1 MKLRDHVAVVTGA
14 ASGIG
19 LALAT
24 RFVEEGARVVTS
36 DLNAEAGAQKAG
48 EIGARFVAANVA
60 NEEDVARLVQD
71 VLRNEGRLDLFC
83 SNAGI
88 AVGTDETTPDK
99 QWRLIY
105 DVNVQSH
112 VYAARHVLPHML
124 ERGSGYLL
132 NTASAAGLL
141 TEVHSAPYAVTKH
154 AALAFAEWLS
164 IAYFDRGIRV
174 SCLCPEGVWTPMI
187 ENARSLQKTAI
198 QPEALAEIVVGALDE
213 ERFLITTHP
222 TTLPA
227 FEAKAR
233 DYEGWLA
240 WMRKHR
246 ARALQ
251 MQEALEPPG

>member
-1 MKLRDHVAVVTGA
+1 MKLPGNVAVVTGA

-19 LALAT
+19 LALAK
-24 RFVEEGARVVTS
+24 RFVAGGASVIAC
-36 DLNAEAGAQKAG
+36 DLNAELGARTAE

-60 NEEDVARLVQD
+60 REEDVARLVQD
-71 VLRNEGRLDLFC
+71 VLDREGRLDLFC
-83 SNAGI
+83 SNAGV
-88 AVGTDETTPDK
+88 AVDGGVDAPNR
-99 QWRLIY
+99 QWQRIY
-105 DVNVQSH
+105 DVNVMAH

-124 ERGSGYLL
+124 ARGEGYLL

-164 IAYFDRGIRV
+164 VAYHDRGIRV

-198 QPEALAEIVVGALDE
+198 QPQEVAEMVVQALGE
-213 ERFLITTHP
+213 ERFLIVTHP

-227 FEAKAR
+227 FQFKAQ
-233 DYEGWLA
+233 DYAQWLA
-240 WMRKHR
+240 RMRKHR
-246 ARALQ
+246 TKALA
-251 MQEALEPPG
+251 MQETPT

>member
-1 MKLRDHVAVVTGA
+1 MKLAGKVAVVTGA

-24 RFVEEGARVVTS
+24 RFLKEGMTVVAS
-36 DLNAEAGAQKAG
+36 DLNAELGGRRAG

-60 NEEDVARLVQD
+60 REEDVAGLIQD
-71 VLRNEGRLDLFC
+71 VLDHEGRIDLFC

-88 AVGTDETTPDK
+88 AVDGGVDAPNK
-99 QWRLIY
+99 QWQLIY
-105 DVNVQSH
+105 DVNVMAH

-124 ERGSGYLL
+124 GRGEGYLL
-132 NTASAAGLL
+132 STASAAGLL

-164 IAYFDRGIRV
+164 VTYRDQGIRV

-187 ENARSLQKTAI
+187 ENAKSLQKTAI
-198 QPEALAEIVVGALDE
+198 QPEEVADIVVRALGE

-227 FEAKAR
+227 FQLRAQ
-233 DYEGWLA
+233 DYEEWLA
-240 WMRKHR
+240 RMRAHR
-246 ARALQ
+246 TKALA
-251 MQEALEPPG
+251 MQGQG